1 MLAPLLTPGHSS
13 DRSLAALMLA
23 MFTALATAATD
34 ARAQSSAPAGQ
45 PRPGVTVFQGQA
57 AQLGVKSC
65 AGLIAQLGDSLTQ
78 GARFTANT
86 QAQKNAPNDHAVQA
100 VAGLAYDAPGY
111 QGKAAGIV
119 FTAPT
124 RSGCEG
130 NLVRVAPF
138 TQSCQDVVR
147 LLPKGSAL
155 TADLSGTPLYTL
167 GGNQGQALLV
177 ASGPACVVVTVASA
191 MAGQ

>member
-1 MLAPLLTPGHSS
+1 M
-13 DRSLAALMLA
+13 
-23 MFTALATAATD
+23 
-34 ARAQSSAPAGQ
+34 
-45 PRPGVTVFQGQA
+45 FQGQA

-147 LLPKGSAL
+147 LLPKGSVL

-167 GGNQGQALLV
+167 GSNQGQALLV